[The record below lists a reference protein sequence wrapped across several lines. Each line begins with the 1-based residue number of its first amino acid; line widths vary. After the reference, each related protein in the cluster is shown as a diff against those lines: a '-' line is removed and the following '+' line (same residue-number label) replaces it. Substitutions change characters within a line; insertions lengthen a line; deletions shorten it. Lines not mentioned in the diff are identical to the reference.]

1 MRLIVK
7 SWRPRPGPG
16 LALAMVC
23 GSLGDPQSNL
33 TGHRT
38 LSTNMSLKNIG
49 VIGAGT
55 MGNGIAQICAIRGY
69 NVIMQDV
76 SDSVAQKGLH
86 ALGVSLE
93 RLVKKDKITQEASVQ
108 ALGRIQTTTDI
119 EALAECDLVVEAA
132 SENMDVKL
140 PIFSKLHAICQESA
154 ILASNT
160 SSLSLTR
167 IAAAS
172 GRPDR
177 VIGMHFFNPVPL
189 MALVEVIRALQT
201 SDETYTAVELLAR
214 DLGKTPVSVKDSPGF
229 VVNRMLVPMIN
240 EAAFI
245 LYEGLANA
253 EDIDAAMKLGAA
265 HPMGPLALADMIGL
279 DVCLWVMDV
288 LHQEFGDSKF
298 RPCPLLKQKVDAGYL
313 GRKTGRGFHDY
324 SR

>member
-1 MRLIVK
+1 M
-7 SWRPRPGPG
+7 
-16 LALAMVC
+16 
-23 GSLGDPQSNL
+23 
-33 TGHRT
+33 T
-38 LSTNMSLKNIG
+38 LKTIG

-55 MGNGIAQICAIRGY
+55 MGNGIAQTCAVCGY
-69 NVIMQDV
+69 DVIMQDV
-76 SDSVAQKGLH
+76 SDAALQRGLSTIEKS
-86 ALGVSLE
+86 LG
-93 RLVKKDKITQEASVQ
+93 RLVSKEKISQ
-108 ALGRIQTTTDI
+108 AECDAAMGRIQVTSDI
-119 EALAECDLVVEAA
+119 HAMADRDLVIEAA
-132 SENMDVKL
+132 SENLEIKL
-140 PIFSKLHAICQESA
+140 SVFTQLNEICADRS
-154 ILASNT
+154 ILATNT

-172 GRPDR
+172 GRDDR

-201 SDETYTAVELLAR
+201 SDQTYQAIEALAK

-240 EAAFI
+240 EAVFI
-245 LYEGLANA
+245 LYEGLAQA

-298 RPCPLLKQKVDAGYL
+298 RPCPLLKQMVDAGYL
-313 GRKTGRGFHDY
+313 GRKSGRGFY
-324 SR
+324 TYGK

>member
-1 MRLIVK
+1 M
-7 SWRPRPGPG
+7 
-16 LALAMVC
+16 
-23 GSLGDPQSNL
+23 
-33 TGHRT
+33 T
-38 LSTNMSLKNIG
+38 LKTIG

-55 MGNGIAQICAIRGY
+55 MGNGIAQTCAVCGY
-69 NVIMQDV
+69 DVIMQDV
-76 SDSVAQKGLH
+76 SDAALQRGLSTIEKS
-86 ALGVSLE
+86 LG
-93 RLVKKDKITQEASVQ
+93 RLVSKEKISQ
-108 ALGRIQTTTDI
+108 AECDAAMGRIQVTSDI
-119 EALAECDLVVEAA
+119 HAMADRDLVIEAA
-132 SENMDVKL
+132 SENLEIKL
-140 PIFSKLHAICQESA
+140 SVFTQLNEICA
-154 ILASNT
+154 DRTILATNT

-172 GRPDR
+172 GRDDR

-201 SDETYTAVELLAR
+201 SDQTYQAIETLAK

-240 EAAFI
+240 EAVFI
-245 LYEGLANA
+245 LYEGLAQA

-298 RPCPLLKQKVDAGYL
+298 RPCPLLKQMVDAGYL
-313 GRKTGRGFHDY
+313 GRKSGRGFY
-324 SR
+324 TYGK

>member
-1 MRLIVK
+1 M
-7 SWRPRPGPG
+7 
-16 LALAMVC
+16 
-23 GSLGDPQSNL
+23 
-33 TGHRT
+33 T
-38 LSTNMSLKNIG
+38 LKTIG

-55 MGNGIAQICAIRGY
+55 MGNGIAQTCAVCGY
-69 NVIMQDV
+69 DVIMQDV
-76 SDSVAQKGLH
+76 SDAALQRGLSTIEKS
-86 ALGVSLE
+86 LG
-93 RLVKKDKITQEASVQ
+93 RLVSKEKISQ
-108 ALGRIQTTTDI
+108 AECDAAMGRIQVTSDI
-119 EALAECDLVVEAA
+119 HAMANRDLVIEAA
-132 SENMDVKL
+132 SENLEIKL
-140 PIFSKLHAICQESA
+140 SVFTQLNEICA
-154 ILASNT
+154 DRTILATNT

-172 GRPDR
+172 GRDDR

-201 SDETYTAVELLAR
+201 SDQTYQAIEALAK

-240 EAAFI
+240 EAVFI
-245 LYEGLANA
+245 LYEGLAQA

-298 RPCPLLKQKVDAGYL
+298 RPCPLLKQMVDAGYL
-313 GRKTGRGFHDY
+313 GRKSGRGFY
-324 SR
+324 TYGK

>member
-1 MRLIVK
+1 M
-7 SWRPRPGPG
+7 
-16 LALAMVC
+16 ATHA
-23 GSLGDPQSNL
+23 SNPL
-33 TGHRT
+33 
-38 LSTNMSLKNIG
+38 G

-55 MGNGIAQICAIRGY
+55 MGAGITQVVASAGWFVKLFDIDQSLLDKAH
-69 NVIMQDV
+69 
-76 SDSVAQKGLH
+76 DSIAKRF
-86 ALGVSLE
+86 A
-93 RLVKKDKITQEASVQ
+93 RLVEKNRITPEHAEKCTS
-108 ALGRIQTTTDI
+108 RISTTTSMDDLKGCDLII
-119 EALAECDLVVEAA
+119 EAIIEDFNIKTKVLKEM
-132 SENMDVKL
+132 SEIAGD
-140 PIFSKLHAICQESA
+140 AIIA
-154 ILASNT
+154 TNT
-160 SSLSLTR
+160 SSLSVTELGN
-167 IAAAS
+167 ACACA
-172 GRPDR
+172 DR
-177 VIGMHFFNPVPL
+177 LVGMHFFNPVPL

-201 SDETYTAVELLAR
+201 SDETYAAVDALAR

-245 LYEGLANA
+245 LYEGLATA

>member
-1 MRLIVK
+1 M
-7 SWRPRPGPG
+7 
-16 LALAMVC
+16 
-23 GSLGDPQSNL
+23 
-33 TGHRT
+33 T
-38 LSTNMSLKNIG
+38 LKTIG

-55 MGNGIAQICAIRGY
+55 MGNGIAQTCAVRGY
-69 NVIMQDV
+69 DVIMQDV
-76 SDSVAQKGLH
+76 SDAVLQRGLGTIQKS
-86 ALGVSLE
+86 LG
-93 RLVKKDKITQEASVQ
+93 RLVSKEKISQ
-108 ALGRIQTTTDI
+108 ADCDAAMGRIQTTVDI
-119 EALAECDLVVEAA
+119 HAMADRDLVIEAA
-132 SENMDVKL
+132 SENLEIKL
-140 PIFSKLHAICQESA
+140 SVFTQLNEICA
-154 ILASNT
+154 DRTILATNT

-172 GRPDR
+172 GRDDR

-201 SDETYTAVELLAR
+201 SDQTYQAIETLAK

-240 EAAFI
+240 EAVFI
-245 LYEGLANA
+245 LYEGLAQA

-298 RPCPLLKQKVDAGYL
+298 RPCPLLKQMVDAGYL
-313 GRKTGRGFHDY
+313 GRKSGRGFY
-324 SR
+324 TYGK